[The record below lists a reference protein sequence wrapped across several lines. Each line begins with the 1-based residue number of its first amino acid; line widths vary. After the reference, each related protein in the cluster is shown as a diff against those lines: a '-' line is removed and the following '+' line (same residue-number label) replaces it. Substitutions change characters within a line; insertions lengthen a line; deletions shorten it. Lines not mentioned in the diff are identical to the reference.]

1 MPGNKVTKKQLPPLR
16 LKPLRPENKY
26 LLKQSRRDVRDLK
39 MASSSS
45 KQDEAIALYMAE
57 LKQAERD
64 EAKKVFQLKK
74 ATETLG
80 VRNILGDDKNPG
92 VFGDTEDIKKMKSYE
107 EDPLEMRRNEAEL
120 DVIAREI
127 ELRNIKE
134 GVAKGTAIR
143 KAELD
148 EAKMLLSAEKRIGA
162 KEIKLAKEK
171 LKEAKATEK
180 RTYPSFTDR
189 VRYRLT
195 GVSKI
200 RGIEYK

>member
-1 MPGNKVTKKQLPPLR
+1 
-16 LKPLRPENKY
+16 
-26 LLKQSRRDVRDLK
+26 
-39 MASSSS
+39 
-45 KQDEAIALYMAE
+45 
-57 LKQAERD
+57 
-64 EAKKVFQLKK
+64 
-74 ATETLG
+74 
-80 VRNILGDDKNPG
+80 
-92 VFGDTEDIKKMKSYE
+92 E

-148 EAKMLLSAEKRIGA
+148 EAKMLLSAEKSIGA
-162 KEIKLAKEK
+162 KEIKLAEEK
-171 LKEAKATEK
+171 LKKAKATEK

-200 RGIEYK
+200 KGIEYK